1 MQRENRQKRDFSID
15 FNSLKTDFNRFK
27 KSYKFPIKKLFN
39 LLKEDIYLIPLSIF
53 SKKLSSL
60 ETITKYLKE
69 EQNLNFSKIA
79 FLLNRNPR
87 TIWGAYSS
95 AIKKQ
100 KPPFKIKKSEFSI
113 PTSALTNRRFSI
125 LESIVAYLK
134 EEFSLTYHKIAL
146 LLNKDDRTVW
156 TVYSRAKKKRSNAKR
171 S

>member
-1 MQRENRQKRDFSID
+1 MQRKKRKKRDFSID
-15 FNSLKTDFNRFK
+15 FNSLKTNFNRFK
-27 KSYKFPIKKLFN
+27 EEHKLPTKELFN
-39 LLKEDIYLIPLSIF
+39 LLKEETYLIPTSIF

-79 FLLNRNPR
+79 SLLNRNPR

-100 KPPFKIKKSEFSI
+100 KQSFKIKRSEFFI
-113 PTSALTNRRFSI
+113 PTSILTGRKFSV
-125 LESIVAYLK
+125 LESIVVYLK
-134 EEFSLTYHKIAL
+134 EEFSLSYHKIAL
-146 LLNKDDRTVW
+146 LLNKNDRTIW
-156 TVYSRAKKKRSNAKR
+156 TVYSRAKKKRENAKR